1 MPTNTE
7 PNYAGVSTR
16 FDGTSGDDVA
26 RANPPAGVTGFTVP
40 GSPGLTAAELLAL
53 LQDLNGD
60 EIYGFGGNDTI
71 VAGVAADTIYGG
83 DGNDSILGG
92 GGNDSI
98 FGDDGDDF
106 INGFEGADTVDGG
119 AGSDV
124 LRLTLQGDVNSLN
137 SASNEQLT
145 NVEAIFAQFANA
157 SINLSSQTEGFQIGA
172 VGNSTVVGSQGIDT
186 FELSAISSV
195 YTPNSDSALVGV
207 EIVSAENVTF
217 FNPNPLAGGNLNLST
232 QTESFTI
239 KGGVNNDTLVGGAG
253 NDTLTGG
260 AGNDSLGGGAGD
272 DLIYGRSG
280 DLDTLNGGAG
290 SDIYEV
296 YAGTVI
302 VEAAETGTDW
312 VYAYANYTLS
322 ANVENLVLAGSS
334 TLSGTGN
341 SGNNALYG
349 NGAANTLDGGDGND
363 TLIGGNGND
372 SLVGG
377 IGDDLLRGANLDV
390 DTLVGGS
397 GNDTYEAYTSTV
409 IVEATGGGN
418 DWVSA
423 FTSYTLSANLET
435 LFLEG
440 TGNFNGTG
448 NSGNNTLYGNSG
460 NNFLA
465 GAAGNDTLTGGSGS
479 DIFSYA
485 TGTTFA
491 IADTGLDYITD
502 FATTVDQILLN
513 KTTFAELT
521 SVAGTGFSVAN
532 EFAVVTS
539 RTQAEA
545 SNALIVYNSVTG
557 GLLYNQN
564 RSDAGLGTGDRF
576 AILGGGTLAA
586 SDFILIDESAS

>member
-253 NDTLTGG
+253 NDTFVGGMGADALVGGLGNDLLTDDLGTDYLFGDAGRDTLLGG
-260 AGNDSLGGGAGD
+260 AEADYLDGGADADSIVGGVGNDTFLGQAGD
-272 DLIYGRSG
+272 DILEG
-280 DLDTLNGGAG
+280 
-290 SDIYEV
+290 
-296 YAGTVI
+296 
-302 VEAAETGTDW
+302 
-312 VYAYANYTLS
+312 
-322 ANVENLVLAGSS
+322 
-334 TLSGTGN
+334 GTGN
-341 SGNNALYG
+341 DYILAGEGADVATGGLDNDTLLGGLGNDN
-349 NGAANTLDGGDGND
+349 LDGGDGTD
-363 TLIGGNGND
+363 AIGGDAGN
-372 SLVGG
+372 
-377 IGDDLLRGANLDV
+377 
-390 DTLVGGS
+390 DTLVGGL
-397 GNDTYEAYTSTV
+397 GNDYMLGGADDDLLDGG
-409 IVEATGGGN
+409 TGAGN
-418 DWVSA
+418 DQ
-423 FTSYTLSANLET
+423 
-435 LFLEG
+435 
-440 TGNFNGTG
+440 
-448 NSGNNTLYGNSG
+448 LYGEAG
-460 NNFLA
+460 NDILIGGQDSDFLA
-465 GAAGNDTLTGGSGS
+465 GGIGADQFVFGGMAMLFAEIGLDTIADFAAGDQLVLNQATFRILSSLAGSG
-479 DIFSYA
+479 FSNA
-485 TGTTFA
+485 
-491 IADTGLDYITD
+491 
-502 FATTVDQILLN
+502 
-513 KTTFAELT
+513 
-521 SVAGTGFSVAN
+521 S
-532 EFAVVTS
+532 EFASVNSNEDTS
-539 RTQAEA
+539 AA
-545 SNALIVYNSVTG
+545 VIVYNSSTG
-557 GLLYNQN
+557 GLFYNQN
-564 RSDAGLGTGDRF
+564 GSQAGYGLGGQF
-576 AILGGGTLAA
+576 AILSNGAALTA
-586 SDFILIDESAS
+586 SDFTLIDNNVS